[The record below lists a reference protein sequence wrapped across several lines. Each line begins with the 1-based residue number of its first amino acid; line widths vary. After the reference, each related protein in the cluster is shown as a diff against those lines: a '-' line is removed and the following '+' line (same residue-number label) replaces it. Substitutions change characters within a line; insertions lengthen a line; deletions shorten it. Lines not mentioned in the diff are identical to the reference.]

1 MLGIRNCTVGQS
13 QLMAMAYLLGGWRFI
28 NNLKWES
35 EKKASELPYL
45 AVTTPTWQDSML
57 YFCSSLQE
65 LLGLSHMNII
75 EYYFSRGVLGLQQ
88 D

>member
-1 MLGIRNCTVGQS
+1 VLGIRNRIVGQS
-13 QLMAMAYLLGGWRFI
+13 QLMAMAYLFGGWSFI

-35 EKKASELPYL
+35 EKKTSEQPHL

-65 LLGLSHMNII
+65 LLGL
-75 EYYFSRGVLGLQQ
+75 
-88 D
+88 

>member
-1 MLGIRNCTVGQS
+1 MLGIRNRIVGQS
-13 QLMAMAYLLGGWRFI
+13 QLMAMAYLFAGWSFI

-35 EKKASELPYL
+35 EKKTSEQPHL

-65 LLGLSHMNII
+65 LLGL
-75 EYYFSRGVLGLQQ
+75 
-88 D
+88 